1 MQGHT
6 SAYILKEI
14 LFELAKLQVAASRFF
29 FLVHSDLEELS
40 TCSRVLDL
48 EALAL
53 GAFAPG
59 EDMTKRACNFFL
71 PFGRGMVLP
80 FLSTQEVEHGMI
92 CFGLRLHFFRG
103 RAATSPVFHG
113 KGIEG
118 ALAAEG

>member
-14 LFELAKLQVAASRFF
+14 LFERAKLQVAASRFF

-59 EDMTKRACNFFL
+59 EDMTKRACNVFFAFWPWHGAAF
-71 PFGRGMVLP
+71 PFNAG
-80 FLSTQEVEHGMI
+80 
-92 CFGLRLHFFRG
+92 G
-103 RAATSPVFHG
+103 RAWHDLFWLTIAFLQG
-113 KGIEG
+113 KGCD
-118 ALAAEG
+118 LACFSWERN